1 MKQTTKIT
9 LLSIWSIIATI
20 IIVVATGIFAIKNT
34 WRIAPDFSLCED
46 PYEIC
51 PIVQDIGDDY
61 VRLSTMVIAIG
72 YRFQGYTYEIKKNE
86 NTLGYTLYVGI
97 KYVPLFG
104 DEGPGARIFISK
116 STNEKI
122 TKIVACGHGKERV
135 IYDSSSE
142 SDQDKLQDSTNT
154 SSEATSSLN

>member
-46 PYEIC
+46 PEKIC
-51 PIVQDIGDDY
+51 PVVQKITDDH
-61 VRLSTMVIAIG
+61 VKLTVAVFG
-72 YRFQGYTYEIKKNE
+72 VGFNYEGCTWKLEHNNISG
-86 NTLGYTLYVGI
+86 GYTLYVGV
-97 KYVPLFG
+97 KYIPLLGDGGQGTSIYIPKG
-104 DEGPGARIFISK
+104 DE
-116 STNEKI
+116 TI

-135 IYDSSSE
+135 IYDRSVDGDRHE
-142 SDQDKLQDSTNT
+142 FQKGD
-154 SSEATSSLN
+154 